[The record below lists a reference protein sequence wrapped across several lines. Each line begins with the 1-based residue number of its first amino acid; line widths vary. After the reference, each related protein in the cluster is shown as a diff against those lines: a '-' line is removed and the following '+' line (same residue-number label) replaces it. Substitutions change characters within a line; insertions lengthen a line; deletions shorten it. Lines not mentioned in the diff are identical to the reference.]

1 MGRRTETKTEPRSE
15 GDAERAFRA
24 QQTQPFSS
32 TTVADRVSSPLL
44 VSSRSSR
51 RLSRVSH
58 AQREQS
64 LWSLASIDDGARDPK
79 AQYMPALGEGRRL
92 SRLVTRRSSVDRS
105 PGGAALKAFWTSARR
120 GGIPPSVPARAYGD
134 GRHGTPPARHRGV
147 GG

>member
-32 TTVADRVSSPLL
+32 TTVPSAFPRLF
-44 VSSRSSR
+44 SSRSSR

-64 LWSLASIDDGARDPK
+64 LWSLASIDNGARDPK
-79 AQYMPALGEGRRL
+79 PGSAVGRM
-92 SRLVTRRSSVDRS
+92 
-105 PGGAALKAFWTSARR
+105 GMAG
-120 GGIPPSVPARAYGD
+120 
-134 GRHGTPPARHRGV
+134 
-147 GG
+147 